1 MGKIIRAVRSA
12 RPHRIPTNIYK
23 KGEVSLPKLKGD
35 YTATIKEIVH
45 EPGRSAPLAR
55 VSIDNAGK
63 RHDAL
68 IVATEGMYKGQEIE
82 FGDNVL
88 YGVGNCT
95 PLKNVPEGSLV
106 SFVEKNPFDGGRYA
120 MSSGCYV
127 VVTNHNEDGKTV
139 TLTLRS
145 GTKVTVSNQARC
157 VIGVIAGGGKLDKPL
172 LKAGNAAKKHKYKR
186 GRWPVVRG
194 VAMNPV
200 DHPHGGGNFQH
211 IGHPSTVSKHAPINA
226 RVGLVGARRTGRKEG
241 SSKVRK

>member
-12 RPHRIPTNIYK
+12 KPHRIPTNIYK
-23 KGEVSLPKLKGD
+23 KGKVSLPKMKGNF
-35 YTATIKEIVH
+35 TGTIKEIVH

-55 VSIDNAGK
+55 IAIETEGK

-68 IVATEGMYKGQEIE
+68 IVATEGMHKGKEIM
-82 FGDNVL
+82 FGQDAD
-88 YGVGNCT
+88 YDIGNCVQ
-95 PLKNVPEGSLV
+95 LKDVPVGSYV

-120 MSSGCYV
+120 MSSGSYV
-127 VVTNHNEDGKTV
+127 IVSHYNEDSKIV

-145 GTKVTVSNQARC
+145 GTMVNVSDKARC
-157 VIGVIAGGGKLDKPL
+157 VIGVVAGGGKLDKPL

-211 IGHPSTVSKHAPINA
+211 IGHPSTVSKHTPINA
-226 RVGLVGARRTGRKEG
+226 RVGLVGARRTGKKKG